1 MIPFSLLLSQ
11 PSPLNISWTSSTST
25 LLSGAFNAL
34 IGTDITYDNN
44 HVYCLLYDAT
54 SINSDTP
61 SYVYKFDNTATL
73 VSTFSFG
80 TSSQS
85 FQYMPDGFFYS
96 TRGNDGSGSLKFN
109 RISSTG
115 SVTNIITVNQAPGVD
130 YFNRRIGYSPYNNRI
145 YTARV
150 FNGSPTNETYI
161 VSASGSSASLIETRD
176 YLTAT
181 NDHTGDYVAV
191 GSNLYIG
198 SFRSA
203 GSTYVSKVD
212 LTTNSVISYT
222 QSQSISLNYGDPNTL
237 QMAYDGS
244 DSIAVSTYNTSI
256 ASGTGSMLG
265 LFTISTGNFVF
276 KSATPTP
283 YHYIMGITYN
293 TSNGYYYLFSRESNV
308 GKLYKT
314 QDLIN
319 HTLVT
324 TFSPVIYNNTLQIR
338 YIPLTNS
345 ICLTYNELVNN
356 QILKVIK
363 FIEP

>member
-96 TRGNDGSGSLKFN
+96 NRSVRFN

-115 SVTNIITVNQAPGVD
+115 SVTNIFTVGGAPGVD
-130 YFNRRIGYSPYNNRI
+130 YLNKRIGYSPYNNRI

-181 NDHTGDYVAV
+181 NDHTGDYVAI

-198 SFRSA
+198 SFRSS

-222 QSQSISLNYGDPNTL
+222 QSQSISLNYTEPSTL
-237 QMAYDGS
+237 QMAYDGN
-244 DSIAVSTYNTSI
+244 DSIAVSTFNTGI
-256 ASGTGSMLG
+256 ISGTGSTLG
-265 LFTISTGNFVF
+265 LFTISTGNFIF

-293 TSNGYYYLFSRESNV
+293 TSNGYYYFVSRESNV

-324 TFSPVIYNNTLQIR
+324 TFASVIYNNLLSVK

-345 ICLTYNELVNN
+345 ICITYNELVSG